1 MNRYYR
7 QPNGASKDAQV
18 KVKAATISRSTAR
31 MAGIYILLSA
41 LTLSL
46 MTALSQLSH
55 L

>member
-1 MNRYYR
+1 MNRHYR

-31 MAGIYILLSA
+31 LAGIYILLSA